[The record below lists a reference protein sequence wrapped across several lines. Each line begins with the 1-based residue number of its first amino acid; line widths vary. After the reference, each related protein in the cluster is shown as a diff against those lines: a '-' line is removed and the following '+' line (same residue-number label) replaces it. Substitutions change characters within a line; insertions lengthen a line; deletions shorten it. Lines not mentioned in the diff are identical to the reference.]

1 MTEAHPQDGGNRKT
15 VFAALGANLG
25 IAVIKF
31 AAALYTGSSSML
43 AEGIHSLVDT
53 ANQGFLLLGMK
64 RAEKPADAIHPFG
77 YGVELYFW
85 AFIVAILIFALGAGF
100 SIYEGVERLL
110 DPGTHTVEAPLIAL
124 VVLAVAFAME
134 GYSLSVAYREFQA
147 QRDPDTTHGIW
158 TDIRAMKDPTIFVVL
173 FEDAAACVGILIAA
187 VGISLAWI
195 TGISGF
201 DAIGSIVI
209 GLVLAATA
217 SILVVETKGLII
229 GEAASPD
236 MVETIRERVLR
247 RPEILAVNEIR
258 TLHMGPRDVLLT
270 MSCDF
275 RDNILSQDIESAV
288 SDIEVKVKARYPVV
302 RRLYIEVQSREAHK
316 RLAAAA
322 KSAA

>member
-1 MTEAHPQDGGNRKT
+1 MTASSPSGGGNNRT
-15 VFAALGANLG
+15 IYAALGANLG

-31 AAALYTGSSSML
+31 GAALYTGSSSML

-53 ANQGFLLLGMK
+53 ANQGFLLLGIQ
-64 RAEKPADAIHPFG
+64 RAKKPADAIHPFG

-85 AFIVAILIFALGAGF
+85 AFVVAILIFALGAGF

-110 DPGTHTVEAPLIAL
+110 DPGTHVVEAPVIAL
-124 VVLAVAFAME
+124 VVLAVSFAME
-134 GYSLSVAYREFQA
+134 GYSLSVAWREFQA
-147 QRDPDTTHGIW
+147 QRDPDSTQGVW
-158 TDIRAMKDPTIFVVL
+158 RDIRAMKDPTIFVVL
-173 FEDAAACVGILIAA
+173 FEDAAACIGILIAA
-187 VGISLAWI
+187 AGITLAWS
-195 TGISGF
+195 TGIAGF
-201 DAIGSIVI
+201 DAVGSIVI

-236 MVETIRERVLR
+236 MVETIRQRVAG

-288 SDIEVKVKARYPVV
+288 NDIEVKVKARYPVV

-316 RLAAAA
+316 RQAAAE
-322 KSAA
+322 KPAA